1 MTIVMIRE
9 ERNHDLQHDLG
20 YMEYRRVSVTLK
32 SVVLHVIDMR
42 RLSGSFLAFAGS
54 RIVSDN
60 GWCKRSNSVR
70 RASRKLDKL
79 SSHDGGIS
87 SLSNQVVAYYQWR
100 SIPMSFTTEHRS
112 FAIGQEVG
120 GCGRCTR
127 FVLGLL
133 LLVSIGTSV
142 AQNGPSAAL
151 IGQLAGGLLL
161 TAVLYIV
168 LFWVLGASVLSHLQP
183 WIRTGIFWA
192 PMMFIP
198 LLLLISWR
206 WGFGVLLYLSVSLLV
221 AALLSYGGCEMV
233 AFPSLLFQRYY
244 TVYCPL
250 NAIDLVE
257 RRYTQR

>member
-133 LLVSIGTSV
+133 LLVSIGTSM
-142 AQNGPSAAL
+142 AQSGLSAVL

-161 TAVLYIV
+161 TAILYIL
-168 LFWVLGASVLSHLQP
+168 LFWQLGERVRHP
-183 WIRTGIFWA
+183 WLRTLLFWLPA
-192 PMMFIP
+192 AFIP
-198 LLLLISWR
+198 FLFLIPWG
-206 WGFGVLLYLSVSLLV
+206 WGFGALLYLSVSLLV
-221 AALLSYGGCEMV
+221 AALLSYGGCEM
-233 AFPSLLFQRYY
+233 AALSSLLFRRHDAI
-244 TVYCPL
+244 YCPL
-250 NAIDLVE
+250 NVIDLVE
-257 RRYTQR
+257 RRWTKR